1 MSPEHKV
8 ICLLIVPTEYKK
20 SKNSD
25 VIASLISLF
34 ESRDVFVKEFQ
45 KILGERLLKKE
56 FDFDKEVSFPFK
68 LRCDYVTDTLYLD
81 SSSRTSKVTIR

>member
-1 MSPEHKV
+1 MIS
-8 ICLLIVPTEYKK
+8 TEYRK

-56 FDFDKEVSFPFK
+56 FDFDREVSFMST
-68 LRCDYVTDTLYLD
+68 LQCDYVTDSFHLD

>member
-1 MSPEHKV
+1 MIS
-8 ICLLIVPTEYKK
+8 IEYKK

-56 FDFDKEVSFPFK
+56 FDFDREVSFPFK
-68 LRCDYVTDTLYLD
+68 LRLCY
-81 SSSRTSKVTIR
+81 